1 MLKKHARTLLLPFF
15 YLPLS
20 CFAGHTIYSPHVEE
34 GENEIELTTDFI
46 RDGDNHNEAYYLEFA
61 KAVTSNWK
69 AELITV
75 SETDNE
81 NINRL
86 TEVGIEN
93 IVMLSEP
100 GEYFLDFGALIELI
114 KSQQDDSP
122 NEIEAGLLL
131 QKDFSNWTWITNLL
145 VEKEV
150 GNNAEGKI
158 EAGLSMQAKLRLKP
172 AYNPSIQLFSNEYE
186 TLIGPA
192 IEGYTPI
199 NQNKQKWGYSL
210 AALAGVTDASP
221 KLTLRAKVEFEFY

>member
-86 TEVGIEN
+86 TEVG
-93 IVMLSEP
+93 
-100 GEYFLDFGALIELI
+100 
-114 KSQQDDSP
+114 
-122 NEIEAGLLL
+122 
-131 QKDFSNWTWITNLL
+131 
-145 VEKEV
+145 
-150 GNNAEGKI
+150 NNAEGKI